1 MSHKLCFWWQNN
13 EQHCHTCTHHITSH
27 MNKGTKEQTNKWMN
41 KFTNKQTHYIC
52 TYSYYSTLS
61 QKQMVVHI
69 LLITHQAKMVKTN
82 WLVCHCRFQHIYR
95 NTTQTITNKYIRVI
109 IRQHVLRHM
118 RDIDMSE
125 WVSMCCK
132 SWTTYSVHESFETR
146 LTNTTIKYLADTICA
161 LVVTNRFRRKW
172 ALSQASRQLKYIA
185 HPKRFQS
192 SFRGKSSKMTV

>member
-27 MNKGTKEQTNKWMN
+27 HIHTW
-41 KFTNKQTHYIC
+41 TNKQTYKWANK
-52 TYSYYSTLS
+52 LAN
-61 QKQMVVHI
+61 KQTNSPHPYI
-69 LLITHQAKMVKTN
+69 LLLLHAVTKLNGSA
-82 WLVCHCRFQHIYR
+82 HISQY
-95 NTTQTITNKYIRVI
+95 NVAITNKDPRVI

-185 HPKRFQS
+185 HPKRFQF
-192 SFRGKSSKMTV
+192 SFRGKSSKTIV